1 MERIPLDNDPAD
13 PFLPLDWRWRRAAV
27 LLDHGELFTV
37 ADDYAVREAA
47 AFLRAWRSCQDEV
60 DRPRLALDMPA
71 LYGAHRLSRAADAF
85 AKWEVEARLL
95 TDEPYARI
103 AEKCGRETQVIK
115 AYHETFFCV
124 RDRLQ
129 AEGYVL
135 HQVIGPKAHA
145 GLTEADVDVILKL
158 YAYAGGPLVV
168 DALASYYRDSPTLP
182 DRPELLGAAELQE
195 LRTKLLLKASIL
207 AHTLP
212 ANASG
217 LKKMAVLSE
226 AVQVLRTTLRKDCGP
241 DNPLLGPL
249 QVKLDG
255 PHCFAAQT
263 SQVVLANPPLA
274 ARLEPLSAA

>member
-1 MERIPLDNDPAD
+1 MERTSRYNDPAD
-13 PFLPLDWRWRRAAV
+13 PFRPVDWRWRRAAV
-27 LLDHGELFTV
+27 LIDRGEPLSL
-37 ADDYAVREAA
+37 ASDDSAVREAT
-47 AFLRAWRSCQDEV
+47 AFLRAWRDCKDDA
-60 DRPRLALDMPA
+60 DRQRLTLDLPA

-85 AKWEVEARLL
+85 ARLEVEARLL
-95 TDEPYARI
+95 TEEPYAQI
-103 AEKCGRETQVIK
+103 GEKCGLTPEVV
-115 AYHETFFCV
+115 AAFHNTFFDV

-135 HQVIGPKAHA
+135 HHVIGPKAHA

-168 DALASYYRDSPTLP
+168 DALVRYYRDPP
-182 DRPELLGAAELQE
+182 IVPERPELLPSAELQE

-226 AVQVLRTTLRKDCGP
+226 AVKVIRSALRTDTAGPVPTPIEVSLGKVLR
-241 DNPLLGPL
+241 
-249 QVKLDG
+249 
-255 PHCFAAQT
+255 FT
-263 SQVVLANPPLA
+263 SQGGLTNQPLA
-274 ARLEPLSAA
+274 ALLEPLAAA

>member
-1 MERIPLDNDPAD
+1 MERTSRYNDPAD
-13 PFLPLDWRWRRAAV
+13 PFRQVDWRWRLAV
-27 LLDHGELFTV
+27 ALLDGGKPLSP
-37 ADDYAVREAA
+37 ANDRAVREAA
-47 AFLRAWRSCQDEV
+47 AFLQAWRGCQDEP
-60 DRPRLALDMPA
+60 DRLRLALDMPA
-71 LYGAHRLSRAADAF
+71 LYGAHQLYLAADTF

-95 TDEPYARI
+95 TDEPYAQI
-103 AEKCGRETQVIK
+103 AEKCGRDPQVIE

-124 RDRLQ
+124 RDRLH

-168 DALASYYRDSPTLP
+168 DALVRYYREPP
-182 DRPELLGAAELQE
+182 IVPERPELLPSAELQE

-217 LKKMAVLSE
+217 LKKMAVLAE
-226 AVQVLRTTLRKDCGP
+226 AVKVIRSALRTDAAGP
-241 DNPLLGPL
+241 VPTPVEISLGK
-249 QVKLDG
+249 V
-255 PHCFAAQT
+255 HRFT
-263 SQVVLANPPLA
+263 SQGGLTNPPLA
-274 ARLEPLSAA
+274 ALLEPLSVA

>member
-1 MERIPLDNDPAD
+1 MDLTNRYNDPAD
-13 PFLPLDWRWRRAAV
+13 PFRPVDWRWRRAAD
-27 LLDHGELFTV
+27 LLDQGEPLPV
-37 ADDYAVREAA
+37 ADDRAVREAA
-47 AFLRAWRSCQDEV
+47 AFLKAWRSCQDEV
-60 DRPRLALDMPA
+60 DRQRMALDMPA

-95 TDEPYARI
+95 TKESYALI
-103 AEKCGRETQVIK
+103 AEKCGLTAEVVT
-115 AYHETFFCV
+115 AYHHTFFDV
-124 RDRLQ
+124 RDRRH

-145 GLTEADVDVILKL
+145 GLTEADVEVILKL

-168 DALASYYRDSPTLP
+168 DALVSYYRDPPTLP

-217 LKKMAVLSE
+217 LKNMAVLSE
-226 AVQVLRTTLRKDCGP
+226 AVRVIRSALRTDTAGP
-241 DNPLLGPL
+241 VPTPVEISLSKVHRCTSQGELTNPHLAAVFGPL
-249 QVKLDG
+249 
-255 PHCFAAQT
+255 PAA
-263 SQVVLANPPLA
+263 
-274 ARLEPLSAA
+274 